1 MTTTTPTI
9 TLRQVLDLAHQ
20 LPRPQRAELIAQ
32 LARDLVADEAAPT
45 ESQQKAEPSSN
56 DAWERLNAFREEL
69 AALYPDA
76 RIGDQL
82 DADRRERQDMIEGRR
97 HETNDDVHV

>member
-20 LPRPQRAELIAQ
+20 LPRPLRAELIAQ
-32 LARDLVADEAAPT
+32 LARELVTEEPT
-45 ESQQKAEPSSN
+45 PKPQTN
-56 DAWERLNAFREEL
+56 DAWERLNAFRAEL
-69 AALYPDA
+69 ATRYPNA

-82 DADRRERQDMIEGRR
+82 DADRRGRQASIEGRGY
-97 HETNDDVHV
+97 ETSDDVHV

>member
-32 LARDLVADEAAPT
+32 LARDLVAEEAAPPT
-45 ESQQKAEPSSN
+45 SPTN

-69 AALYPDA
+69 AALNPPS
-76 RIGDQL
+76 RTLGEQL
-82 DADRRERQDMIEGRR
+82 DADRRERQDMIEGRG
-97 HETNDDVHV
+97 HVHD

>member
-9 TLRQVLDLAHQ
+9 TLRQVLDLAHK

-32 LARDLVADEAAPT
+32 LARDLVAEEATPT
-45 ESQQKAEPSSN
+45 PPTN
-56 DAWERLNAFREEL
+56 DAWERMNAFRTEI
-69 AALYPDA
+69 AALYPAA

-82 DADRRERQDMIEGRR
+82 EADRQSRDAQLRG
-97 HETNDDVHV
+97 HETSDDVHI